1 MSYDLAVWEGVQPGD
16 DGEGGVVYERLYE
29 EYMEGE
35 ERAPTPS
42 ILAYAEALAE
52 RWAVMTEGRS
62 SGWGALLNDASGPMI
77 YLTMPYGLAGKLSAE
92 AALLADRHGLVC
104 YDPQSEHLRPV
115 HDD

>member
-1 MSYDLAVWEGVQPGD
+1 MQPAD

-35 ERAPTPS
+35 ERAPTAS
-42 ILAYAEALAE
+42 TLAYAEALAE
-52 RWAVMTEGRS
+52 RRTFMTEGRS
-62 SGWGALLNDASGPMI
+62 SGGGSLLNDASGPMI

-92 AALLADRHGLVC
+92 AARLADRHGLVC
-104 YDPQSEHLRPV
+104 YDSQTEHLRPV